1 MSTSSDAWRA
11 TVTKHE
17 RLGFVKALADILIK
31 ISNLKNNGKT
41 DSDKLKKT
49 AADYE
54 NNLYLSSTSKSNYFE
69 SITNRIEMTQ
79 DTYNKQQRQYM
90 QSQQQKQM
98 KQQPRA
104 RPAVNSNNII
114 VNNLTINI
122 PNQFQNGKFSFTEQ
136 QQTEILNELK
146 YAPIPKELL
155 SKIPNCPPN
164 VTNWKEVLQA
174 GLANNDAVK
183 SLYKYHQSYF
193 FKVKRDDVLQKI
205 QMSGLVPNMNTS
217 NNNSNSNPSNANNN
231 NSSNANSNGTNASLE
246 SSSRYITPEQQKA
259 LLETAQVLLRNL
271 QKQGKVPANL
281 SNEEYNLYI
290 KRYFNEFAQKR
301 LNQLKQQQQQQ
312 PAPANQTKPVDNQQ
326 LLQKLNE
333 YFTGEEQKNLVA
345 QAKAAIRAS
354 QQKGSISSNL
364 STDEHQMLI
373 KRYIYGVITKKEQQ
387 IQQQRQNGM
396 AADLSV
402 DPKSQIPMQNK
413 DYQQSNSIAQPVVS
427 KTNPAP
433 SSVSQTVPVSN
444 IQNNNPGS
452 VKSRPS
458 AGSSTPLP
466 TIKSNNP
473 LFEDFS
479 NLKKLGRIQK
489 NIETIDKKR
498 KEIYH
503 YSQADLFMETLND
516 TMFGLN
522 NKKYQHQPM
531 INLQQHVVDFINNTG
546 KKKLTKALLKQRDQD
561 NIKVEVNKNTQSI
574 IIDFKDQN
582 ILGMN
587 NITTGNPLGLLSSHD
602 YKSLFDGLSN
612 DTKVMN
618 FLIEQEKLKSSREK
632 DMVYAQPVPLDI
644 LRKRKIS
651 YEISANEPLDLK
663 KVKVS
668 PSTEDIIKSNM
679 IDAHKTN
686 GNFSNSNTLVNN
698 SVVTDISRRTNNS
711 DVDISAEEAPQAE
724 RIRTPNP
731 EVDDP
736 YTLEYWERV
745 SKYENSLSTG
755 NADANNANEV
765 AF

>member
-41 DSDKLKKT
+41 DSDKLKQT

-54 NNLYLSSTSKSNYFE
+54 NNLYLSSTSKNNYFE

-79 DTYNKQQRQYM
+79 DTYNKQQRQFM
-90 QSQQQKQM
+90 QTQQQKQI

-104 RPAVNSNNII
+104 RPNGNSNNII

-155 SKIPNCPPN
+155 SKIPNCPSN

-193 FKVKRDDVLQKI
+193 FKVKRDEVLQKI
-205 QMSGLVPNMNTS
+205 QMSGLLPNINASGNNT
-217 NNNSNSNPSNANNN
+217 NNNTANNSSTSSNAHASNAN
-231 NSSNANSNGTNASLE
+231 LE
-246 SSSRYITPEQQKA
+246 NSSRYITPEQQKA

-281 SNEEYNLYI
+281 SNDEYNLYI

-301 LNQLKQQQQQQ
+301 LNQLKQQQQSA
-312 PAPANQTKPVDNQQ
+312 APVNQNKPIDNQQ

-333 YFTGEEQKNLVA
+333 YFTSDEQKTLVG

-354 QQKGSISSNL
+354 QQKGSISATL
-364 STDEHQMLI
+364 STEEHQMLI

-387 IQQQRQNGM
+387 IQQQRQNAIPNNM
-396 AADLSV
+396 SV
-402 DPKSQIPMQNK
+402 DPKSQMMNQNK
-413 DYQQSNSIAQPVVS
+413 DYQQASNTQAGVA
-427 KTNPAP
+427 NPA
-433 SSVSQTVPVSN
+433 VSAAPQTVPPSN
-444 IQNNNPGS
+444 IQSNNPGS
-452 VKSRPS
+452 AKSRPS

-479 NLKKLGRIQK
+479 NLKKLGKIQK
-489 NIETIDKKR
+489 NIEIIEKKR

-531 INLQQHVVDFINNTG
+531 INLQQHVVDFVNNTG
-546 KKKLTKALLKQRDQD
+546 KKKLTKALLKQRDQE
-561 NIKVEVNKNTQSI
+561 NIKIEVNKNTQSI
-574 IIDFKDQN
+574 VIDFKDQN

-587 NITTGNPLGLLSSHD
+587 NITTGNPLGLLSSQD
-602 YKSLFDGLSN
+602 YKTLFDGLSN
-612 DTKVMN
+612 DAQVMD
-618 FLIEQEKLKSSREK
+618 FLIEQEKIKSINEK
-632 DMVYAQPVPLDI
+632 DSLYAQPVPLNI

-679 IDAHKTN
+679 IDVHKIN
-686 GNFSNSNTLVNN
+686 GNHSTSNTLVNN
-698 SVVTDISRRTNNS
+698 STLTDISRKTNNS
-711 DVDISAEEAPQAE
+711 DADISAEDAPQSE
-724 RIRTPNP
+724 RVKTPNP
-731 EVDDP
+731 EIDDP
-736 YTLEYWERV
+736 YTLEYWESV
-745 SKYENSLSTG
+745 SKYENSLAAGS
-755 NADANNANEV
+755 ADPSSANEV

>member
-41 DSDKLKKT
+41 DSDKLKQT

-54 NNLYLSSTSKSNYFE
+54 NNLYLSSTSKNNYFE

-79 DTYNKQQRQYM
+79 DTYNKQQRQFM
-90 QSQQQKQM
+90 QTQQQKQI
-98 KQQPRA
+98 KQQPRT
-104 RPAVNSNNII
+104 RPHGNSNNIV

-155 SKIPNCPPN
+155 SKIPNCPSN

-193 FKVKRDDVLQKI
+193 FKVKRDEVLQKI
-205 QMSGLVPNMNTS
+205 QMSGLLPNINASGNNT
-217 NNNSNSNPSNANNN
+217 NNNTANNSNTSSNAPASNAN
-231 NSSNANSNGTNASLE
+231 LE
-246 SSSRYITPEQQKA
+246 NSSRYITPEQQKA

-281 SNEEYNLYI
+281 SNDEYNLYI

-301 LNQLKQQQQQQ
+301 LNQLKQQQQSA
-312 PAPANQTKPVDNQQ
+312 APVNQNKPIDNQQ

-333 YFTGEEQKNLVA
+333 YFTSDEQKTLVG

-354 QQKGSISSNL
+354 QQKGSISATL
-364 STDEHQMLI
+364 STEEHQMLI

-387 IQQQRQNGM
+387 IQQQRQNAIPNSM
-396 AADLSV
+396 SV
-402 DPKSQIPMQNK
+402 DPKSQILNQNK
-413 DYQQSNSIAQPVVS
+413 DYQQASNTQAGVAKTAVS
-427 KTNPAP
+427 AAP
-433 SSVSQTVPVSN
+433 QTVPPSN
-444 IQNNNPGS
+444 IQSNNLGS
-452 VKSRPS
+452 AKSRPS

-479 NLKKLGRIQK
+479 NLKKLGKIQK
-489 NIETIDKKR
+489 NIEIIEKKR

-531 INLQQHVVDFINNTG
+531 INLQQHVVDFVNNTG
-546 KKKLTKALLKQRDQD
+546 KKKLTKALLKQRDQE
-561 NIKVEVNKNTQSI
+561 NIKIEVNKNTQSI
-574 IIDFKDQN
+574 VIDFKDQN

-587 NITTGNPLGLLSSHD
+587 NITTGNPLGLLSSQD
-602 YKSLFDGLSN
+602 YKTLFDGLSN
-612 DTKVMN
+612 DAQVMD
-618 FLIEQEKLKSSREK
+618 FLIEQEKIKSINEK
-632 DMVYAQPVPLDI
+632 DSLYAQPVPLNI

-679 IDAHKTN
+679 IDVHKIN
-686 GNFSNSNTLVNN
+686 GNHSTSNTLVNN
-698 SVVTDISRRTNNS
+698 STLTDISRKTNNS
-711 DVDISAEEAPQAE
+711 DADISAEDAPQSE
-724 RIRTPNP
+724 RVKTPNP
-731 EVDDP
+731 EIDDP
-736 YTLEYWERV
+736 YTLEYWESV
-745 SKYENSLSTG
+745 SKYENSLAAGS
-755 NADANNANEV
+755 ADPSSANEV

>member
-1 MSTSSDAWRA
+1 MSSANDAWRA
-11 TVTKHE
+11 TVTKNE
-17 RLGFVKALADILIK
+17 RLSFVKALADILIK

-41 DSDKLKKT
+41 DSEKLKKT

-54 NNLYLSSTSKSNYFE
+54 NNLYLSSTSKNNYFE

-79 DTYNKQQRQYM
+79 DTYNKQQRQFM

-104 RPAVNSNNII
+104 RPTGNSQNII

-136 QQTEILNELK
+136 QQAEILNELK
-146 YAPIPKELL
+146 YTPIPKELL
-155 SKIPNCPPN
+155 AKIPNCPSN

-193 FKVKRDDVLQKI
+193 FKMKRDDVLKKI
-205 QMSGLVPNMNTS
+205 QMNGLLPNMINS
-217 NNNSNSNPSNANNN
+217 NNNANASANSNNTANNN
-231 NSSNANSNGTNASLE
+231 NIENP
-246 SSSRYITPEQQKA
+246 SRFITPEQQKA

-271 QKQGKVPANL
+271 QKQGKVPQNL

-301 LNQLKQQQQQQ
+301 LSQLKQQQTSTV
-312 PAPANQTKPVDNQQ
+312 NQIKPIDNQQ

-333 YFTGEEQKNLVA
+333 FFSSDEQKTLVV

-354 QQKGSISSNL
+354 QQKGSISSTL
-364 STDEHQMLI
+364 STEEQQMLI

-387 IQQQRQNGM
+387 IQHQRQNFIPNDM
-396 AADLSV
+396 SV
-402 DPKSQIPMQNK
+402 DPKSQVTNQGKDYHQNNVKVHVSKMNSTMAANQQPTQSNMQN
-413 DYQQSNSIAQPVVS
+413 NVS
-427 KTNPAP
+427 GNPKA
-433 SSVSQTVPVSN
+433 
-444 IQNNNPGS
+444 
-452 VKSRPS
+452 RAS

-479 NLKKLGRIQK
+479 NLKKLGKVQK
-489 NIETIDKKR
+489 NIEAVEKKR

-503 YSQADLFMETLND
+503 YSQADMFMETLND

-561 NIKVEVNKNTQSI
+561 NIKVEINKDTQAI
-574 IIDFKDQN
+574 LIDFKDQN

-602 YKSLFDGLSN
+602 YKALFDGLSN
-612 DTKVMN
+612 DTKVMA
-618 FLIEQEKLKSSREK
+618 FLTEQEQKNSTDKNDVL
-632 DMVYAQPVPLDI
+632 YAQPVPVDI

-651 YEISANEPLDLK
+651 YEISANESLDLK

-668 PSTEDIIKSNM
+668 PSTEDIIKSNN
-679 IDAHKTN
+679 IEIQKRS
-686 GNFSNSNTLVNN
+686 GNHSNSTTLVNN
-698 SVVTDISRRTNNS
+698 SILTDTTRKPNSDGDIS
-711 DVDISAEEAPQAE
+711 DEAAPQAE
-724 RIRTPNP
+724 KIKTPNP
-731 EVDDP
+731 EIDDP
-736 YTLEYWERV
+736 YTMEYWDRV
-745 SKYENSLSTG
+745 SKYENNIAAG
-755 NADANNANEV
+755 NTESGNVNEV

>member
-1 MSTSSDAWRA
+1 MSSTSDAWRA
-11 TVTKHE
+11 TVTKNE
-17 RLGFVKALADILIK
+17 RLSFVKALADILIK

-41 DSDKLKKT
+41 DSEKLKKT

-54 NNLYLSSTSKSNYFE
+54 NNLYLSSTSKNNYFE

-79 DTYNKQQRQYM
+79 DTYNKQQRQFV

-104 RPAVNSNNII
+104 RPAGNSHNII

-136 QQTEILNELK
+136 QQAEILNELK
-146 YAPIPKELL
+146 YTPIPKELL
-155 SKIPNCPPN
+155 AKIPNCPPN

-193 FKVKRDDVLQKI
+193 FKMKRDDVLQKI
-205 QMSGLVPNMNTS
+205 QMNGLVPNMI
-217 NNNSNSNPSNANNN
+217 NNNNATANSNPNNAANNT
-231 NSSNANSNGTNASLE
+231 ANSGNIENP
-246 SSSRYITPEQQKA
+246 SRFITPEQQKA

-271 QKQGKVPANL
+271 QKQGKVSQNL

-301 LNQLKQQQQQQ
+301 LSQLKQQQ
-312 PAPANQTKPVDNQQ
+312 ASSMNQIKPIDNQQ

-333 YFTGEEQKNLVA
+333 YFSSDEQKTLVV

-354 QQKGSISSNL
+354 QQKGSISSTL
-364 STDEHQMLI
+364 STEEQQMLI

-387 IQQQRQNGM
+387 IQHQRQNFISN
-396 AADLSV
+396 DLSV
-402 DPKSQIPMQNK
+402 DPKAQFPNQGK
-413 DYQQSNSIAQPVVS
+413 DYHPNNA
-427 KTNPAP
+427 K
-433 SSVSQTVPVSN
+433 VPVSKIN
-444 IQNNNPGS
+444 TAMPANQQPSQPNVQSNMPANA
-452 VKSRPS
+452 KARPS

-479 NLKKLGRIQK
+479 NLKKLGKVQK
-489 NIETIDKKR
+489 NIEAIEKKR
-498 KEIYH
+498 NEVYH
-503 YSQADLFMETLND
+503 YSQADMFMETLND

-561 NIKVEVNKNTQSI
+561 NMKVEINKDTQSVL
-574 IIDFKDQN
+574 IDFKDQN
-582 ILGMN
+582 IQGMN
-587 NITTGNPLGLLSSHD
+587 NITTGNPLGLLSSLD
-602 YKSLFDGLSN
+602 YKALFDGLSN
-612 DTKVMN
+612 DTKVMT
-618 FLIEQEKLKSSREK
+618 FLTEQEQKNSTDENDVL
-632 DMVYAQPVPLDI
+632 YAQPVPVDI

-668 PSTEDIIKSNM
+668 PSTEDIIKSN
-679 IDAHKTN
+679 IEIQKGS
-686 GNFSNSNTLVNN
+686 GNHSNSNTLVNN
-698 SVVTDISRRTNNS
+698 SILTDTTRKTNSEGDIS
-711 DVDISAEEAPQAE
+711 DEAAPQTE
-724 RIRTPNP
+724 RMKTPNP
-731 EVDDP
+731 EIDDP
-736 YTLEYWERV
+736 YTMEYWDRV
-745 SKYENSLSTG
+745 SKYENNLAAGNTDTG
-755 NADANNANEV
+755 NVNEI

>member
-41 DSDKLKKT
+41 DSDKLKQT

-54 NNLYLSSTSKSNYFE
+54 NNLYLSSTSKNNYFE

-79 DTYNKQQRQYM
+79 DTYNKQQRQFM
-90 QSQQQKQM
+90 QTQQQKQI

-104 RPAVNSNNII
+104 RPNGNSNNII

-155 SKIPNCPPN
+155 SKIPNCPSN

-193 FKVKRDDVLQKI
+193 FKVKRDEVLQKI
-205 QMSGLVPNMNTS
+205 QMSGLLPNINASGNNT
-217 NNNSNSNPSNANNN
+217 NNNTANNSNTSSNAPASNAN
-231 NSSNANSNGTNASLE
+231 LE
-246 SSSRYITPEQQKA
+246 NSSRYITPEQQKA

-281 SNEEYNLYI
+281 SNDEYNLYI

-301 LNQLKQQQQQQ
+301 LNQLKQQQQSA
-312 PAPANQTKPVDNQQ
+312 APVNQNKPIDNQQ

-333 YFTGEEQKNLVA
+333 YFTSDEQKTLVG

-354 QQKGSISSNL
+354 QQKGSISATL
-364 STDEHQMLI
+364 STEEHQMLI

-387 IQQQRQNGM
+387 IQQQRQNAIPNNM
-396 AADLSV
+396 SV
-402 DPKSQIPMQNK
+402 DPKSQMLNQNK
-413 DYQQSNSIAQPVVS
+413 DYQQASNTQAGVAKTAVS
-427 KTNPAP
+427 AAP
-433 SSVSQTVPVSN
+433 QTVPPSN
-444 IQNNNPGS
+444 IQSNNPGS
-452 VKSRPS
+452 AKSRPS

-479 NLKKLGRIQK
+479 NLKKLGKIQK
-489 NIETIDKKR
+489 NIEIIEKKR

-531 INLQQHVVDFINNTG
+531 INLQQHVVDFVNNTG
-546 KKKLTKALLKQRDQD
+546 KKKLTKALLKQRDQE
-561 NIKVEVNKNTQSI
+561 NIKIEVNKNTQSI
-574 IIDFKDQN
+574 VIDFKDQN

-587 NITTGNPLGLLSSHD
+587 NITTGNPLGLLSSQD
-602 YKSLFDGLSN
+602 YKTLFDGLSN
-612 DTKVMN
+612 DAQVMD
-618 FLIEQEKLKSSREK
+618 FLIEQEKIKSINEK
-632 DMVYAQPVPLDI
+632 DSLYAQPVPLNI

-679 IDAHKTN
+679 IDVHKIN
-686 GNFSNSNTLVNN
+686 GNQSTSNTLVNN
-698 SVVTDISRRTNNS
+698 STLTDISRKTNNS
-711 DVDISAEEAPQAE
+711 DADISAEDAPQSE
-724 RIRTPNP
+724 RVKTPNP
-731 EVDDP
+731 EIDDP
-736 YTLEYWERV
+736 YTLEYWESV
-745 SKYENSLSTG
+745 SKYENSLAAGS
-755 NADANNANEV
+755 ADPSSANEV

>member
-41 DSDKLKKT
+41 DSDKLKQT

-54 NNLYLSSTSKSNYFE
+54 NNLYLSSTSKNNYFE

-79 DTYNKQQRQYM
+79 DTYNKQQRQFM
-90 QSQQQKQM
+90 QTQQQKQI

-104 RPAVNSNNII
+104 RPNGNSNNII

-155 SKIPNCPPN
+155 SKIPNCPSN

-193 FKVKRDDVLQKI
+193 FKVKRDEVLQKI
-205 QMSGLVPNMNTS
+205 QMSGLLPNINASGNNT
-217 NNNSNSNPSNANNN
+217 NNNTANNSNTSSNAPASNAN
-231 NSSNANSNGTNASLE
+231 LE
-246 SSSRYITPEQQKA
+246 NSSRYITPEQQKA

-281 SNEEYNLYI
+281 SNDEYNLYI

-301 LNQLKQQQQQQ
+301 LNQLKQQQQSA
-312 PAPANQTKPVDNQQ
+312 APVNQNKPIDNQQ

-333 YFTGEEQKNLVA
+333 YFTSDEQKTLVG

-354 QQKGSISSNL
+354 QQKGSISATL
-364 STDEHQMLI
+364 STEEHQMLI

-387 IQQQRQNGM
+387 IQQQRQNAIPNNM
-396 AADLSV
+396 SV
-402 DPKSQIPMQNK
+402 DPKSQMLNQNK
-413 DYQQSNSIAQPVVS
+413 DYQQASNTQAGVAKTAVS
-427 KTNPAP
+427 AAP
-433 SSVSQTVPVSN
+433 QTVPPSN
-444 IQNNNPGS
+444 IQSNNPGS
-452 VKSRPS
+452 AKSRPS

-479 NLKKLGRIQK
+479 NLKKLGKIQK
-489 NIETIDKKR
+489 NIEIIEKKR

-531 INLQQHVVDFINNTG
+531 INLQQHVVDFVNNTG
-546 KKKLTKALLKQRDQD
+546 KKKLTKALLKQRDQE
-561 NIKVEVNKNTQSI
+561 NIKIEVNKNTQSI
-574 IIDFKDQN
+574 VIDFKDQN

-587 NITTGNPLGLLSSHD
+587 NITTGNPLGLLSSQD
-602 YKSLFDGLSN
+602 YKTLFDGLSN
-612 DTKVMN
+612 DAQVMD
-618 FLIEQEKLKSSREK
+618 FLIEQEKIKSINEK
-632 DMVYAQPVPLDI
+632 DSLYAQPVPLNI

-679 IDAHKTN
+679 IDVHKIN
-686 GNFSNSNTLVNN
+686 GNQSTSNTLVNN
-698 SVVTDISRRTNNS
+698 STLTDISKKTNNS
-711 DVDISAEEAPQAE
+711 DADISAEDAPQSE
-724 RIRTPNP
+724 RVKTPNP
-731 EVDDP
+731 EIDDP
-736 YTLEYWERV
+736 YTLEYWESV
-745 SKYENSLSTG
+745 SKYENSLAAGS
-755 NADANNANEV
+755 ADPSSANEV

>member
-1 MSTSSDAWRA
+1 MSTSNDAWRA

-41 DSDKLKKT
+41 DSDKLKQT

-54 NNLYLSSTSKSNYFE
+54 NNLYLSSTSKNNYFE

-79 DTYNKQQRQYM
+79 DTYNKQQRQFM
-90 QSQQQKQM
+90 QTQQQKQI

-104 RPAVNSNNII
+104 RPNGNSNNII

-155 SKIPNCPPN
+155 SKIPNCPSN

-193 FKVKRDDVLQKI
+193 FKVKRDEVLQKI
-205 QMSGLVPNMNTS
+205 QMSGLLPNINASGNNT
-217 NNNSNSNPSNANNN
+217 NNNTANNSNTSSNAPASNAN
-231 NSSNANSNGTNASLE
+231 LE
-246 SSSRYITPEQQKA
+246 NSSRYITPEQQKA

-281 SNEEYNLYI
+281 SNDEYNLYI

-301 LNQLKQQQQQQ
+301 LNQLKQQQQSA
-312 PAPANQTKPVDNQQ
+312 APVNQNKPIDNQQ

-333 YFTGEEQKNLVA
+333 YFTSDEQKTLVG

-354 QQKGSISSNL
+354 QQKGSISATL
-364 STDEHQMLI
+364 STEEHQMLI

-387 IQQQRQNGM
+387 IQQQRQNAIPNNM
-396 AADLSV
+396 SV
-402 DPKSQIPMQNK
+402 DPKSQMLNQNK
-413 DYQQSNSIAQPVVS
+413 DYQQASNTQAGVAKTAVS
-427 KTNPAP
+427 AAP
-433 SSVSQTVPVSN
+433 QTVPPSN
-444 IQNNNPGS
+444 IQSNNPGS
-452 VKSRPS
+452 AKSRPS

-479 NLKKLGRIQK
+479 NLKKLGKIQK
-489 NIETIDKKR
+489 NIEIIEKKR

-531 INLQQHVVDFINNTG
+531 INLQQHVVDFVNNTG
-546 KKKLTKALLKQRDQD
+546 KKKLTKALLKQRDQE
-561 NIKVEVNKNTQSI
+561 NIKIEVNKNTQSI
-574 IIDFKDQN
+574 VIDFKDQN

-587 NITTGNPLGLLSSHD
+587 NITTGNPLGLLSSQD
-602 YKSLFDGLSN
+602 YKTLFDGLSN
-612 DTKVMN
+612 DAQVMD
-618 FLIEQEKLKSSREK
+618 FLIEQEKIKSINEK
-632 DMVYAQPVPLDI
+632 DSLYAQPVPLDI

-679 IDAHKTN
+679 IDVHKIN
-686 GNFSNSNTLVNN
+686 GNQSTSNTLVNN
-698 SVVTDISRRTNNS
+698 STLTDISKKTNNS
-711 DVDISAEEAPQAE
+711 DADISAEDAPQSE
-724 RIRTPNP
+724 RVKTPNP
-731 EVDDP
+731 EIDDP
-736 YTLEYWERV
+736 YTLEYWESV
-745 SKYENSLSTG
+745 SKYENSLAAGS
-755 NADANNANEV
+755 ADPSSANEV

>member
-41 DSDKLKKT
+41 DSDKLKQT

-54 NNLYLSSTSKSNYFE
+54 NNLYLSSTSKNNYFE

-79 DTYNKQQRQYM
+79 DTYNKQQRQFM
-90 QSQQQKQM
+90 QTQQQKQI

-104 RPAVNSNNII
+104 RPNGNSNNII

-155 SKIPNCPPN
+155 SKIPNCPSN

-193 FKVKRDDVLQKI
+193 FKVKRDEVLQKI
-205 QMSGLVPNMNTS
+205 QMSGLLPNINASGNNT
-217 NNNSNSNPSNANNN
+217 NNNTANNSSTSSNAHASNAN
-231 NSSNANSNGTNASLE
+231 LE
-246 SSSRYITPEQQKA
+246 NSSRYITPEQQKA

-281 SNEEYNLYI
+281 SNDEYNLYI

-301 LNQLKQQQQQQ
+301 LNQLKQQQQSA
-312 PAPANQTKPVDNQQ
+312 APVNQNKPIDNQQ

-333 YFTGEEQKNLVA
+333 YFTSDEQKTLVG

-354 QQKGSISSNL
+354 QQKGSISATL
-364 STDEHQMLI
+364 STEEHQMLI

-387 IQQQRQNGM
+387 IQQQRQNAIPNNM
-396 AADLSV
+396 SV
-402 DPKSQIPMQNK
+402 DPKSQMLNQNK
-413 DYQQSNSIAQPVVS
+413 DYQQASNTQAGVAKTAVS
-427 KTNPAP
+427 AAP
-433 SSVSQTVPVSN
+433 QTVPPSN
-444 IQNNNPGS
+444 IQSNNPGS
-452 VKSRPS
+452 AKSRPS

-479 NLKKLGRIQK
+479 NLKKLGKIQK
-489 NIETIDKKR
+489 NIEIIEKKR

-531 INLQQHVVDFINNTG
+531 INLQQHVVDFVNNTG
-546 KKKLTKALLKQRDQD
+546 KKKLTKALLKQRDQE
-561 NIKVEVNKNTQSI
+561 NIKIEVNKNTQSI
-574 IIDFKDQN
+574 VIDFKDQN

-587 NITTGNPLGLLSSHD
+587 NITTGNPLGLLSSQD
-602 YKSLFDGLSN
+602 YKTLFDGLSN
-612 DTKVMN
+612 DAQVMD
-618 FLIEQEKLKSSREK
+618 FLIEQEKIKSINEK
-632 DMVYAQPVPLDI
+632 DSLYAQPVPLNI

-679 IDAHKTN
+679 IDVHKIN
-686 GNFSNSNTLVNN
+686 GNHSTSNTLVNN
-698 SVVTDISRRTNNS
+698 STLTDISKKTNNS
-711 DVDISAEEAPQAE
+711 DADISAEDAPQSE
-724 RIRTPNP
+724 RVKTPNP
-731 EVDDP
+731 EIDDP
-736 YTLEYWERV
+736 YTLEYWESV
-745 SKYENSLSTG
+745 SKYENSLAAGS
-755 NADANNANEV
+755 ADPSSANEV

>member
-41 DSDKLKKT
+41 DSDKLKQT

-54 NNLYLSSTSKSNYFE
+54 NNLYLSSTSKNNYFE

-79 DTYNKQQRQYM
+79 DTYNKQQRQFM
-90 QSQQQKQM
+90 QTQQQKQI

-104 RPAVNSNNII
+104 RPNGNSNNII

-155 SKIPNCPPN
+155 SKIPNCPSN

-193 FKVKRDDVLQKI
+193 FKVKRDEVLQKI
-205 QMSGLVPNMNTS
+205 QMSGLLPNINASGNNT
-217 NNNSNSNPSNANNN
+217 NNNTANNSNTSSNAPASNAN
-231 NSSNANSNGTNASLE
+231 LE
-246 SSSRYITPEQQKA
+246 NSSRYITPEQQKA

-281 SNEEYNLYI
+281 SNDEYNLYI

-301 LNQLKQQQQQQ
+301 LNQLKQQQQSA
-312 PAPANQTKPVDNQQ
+312 APVNQNKPIDNQQ

-333 YFTGEEQKNLVA
+333 YFTSDEQKTLVG

-354 QQKGSISSNL
+354 QQKGSISATL
-364 STDEHQMLI
+364 STEEHQMLI

-387 IQQQRQNGM
+387 IQQQRQNAIPNNM
-396 AADLSV
+396 SV
-402 DPKSQIPMQNK
+402 DPKSQMLNQNK
-413 DYQQSNSIAQPVVS
+413 DYQQASNTQAGVAKP
-427 KTNPAP
+427 NPA
-433 SSVSQTVPVSN
+433 VSAAPQTVPPSN
-444 IQNNNPGS
+444 IQSNNPGS
-452 VKSRPS
+452 AKSRPS

-479 NLKKLGRIQK
+479 NLKKLGKIQK
-489 NIETIDKKR
+489 NIEIIEKKR

-531 INLQQHVVDFINNTG
+531 INLQQHVVDFVNNTG
-546 KKKLTKALLKQRDQD
+546 KKKLTKALLKQRDQE
-561 NIKVEVNKNTQSI
+561 NIKIEVNKNTQSI
-574 IIDFKDQN
+574 VIDFKDQN

-587 NITTGNPLGLLSSHD
+587 NITTGNPLGLLSSQD
-602 YKSLFDGLSN
+602 YKTLFDGLSN
-612 DTKVMN
+612 DAQVMD
-618 FLIEQEKLKSSREK
+618 FLIEQEKIKSINEK
-632 DMVYAQPVPLDI
+632 DSLYAQPVPLNI

-679 IDAHKTN
+679 IDVHKIN
-686 GNFSNSNTLVNN
+686 GNHSTSNTLVNN
-698 SVVTDISRRTNNS
+698 STLTDISRKTNNS
-711 DVDISAEEAPQAE
+711 DADISAEDAPQSE
-724 RIRTPNP
+724 RVKTPNP
-731 EVDDP
+731 EIDDP
-736 YTLEYWERV
+736 YTLEYWESV
-745 SKYENSLSTG
+745 SKYENSLAAGS
-755 NADANNANEV
+755 ADPSSANEV